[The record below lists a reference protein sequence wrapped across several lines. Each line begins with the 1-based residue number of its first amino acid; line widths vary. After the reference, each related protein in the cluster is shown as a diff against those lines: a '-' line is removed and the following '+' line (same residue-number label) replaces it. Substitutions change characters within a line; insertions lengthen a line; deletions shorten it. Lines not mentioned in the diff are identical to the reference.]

1 MFRLAT
7 ASLANRSVV
16 GLLTILIV
24 ASGLLSLTSL
34 KQELLPSFEVP
45 QASIVTPYPG
55 ASPEIVDAQVS
66 SLIED
71 EVRTL
76 NNLVTV
82 RSTSSANLSVVRVEF
97 DFGTT
102 TATVE
107 EELNRVIANL
117 KDSLPS
123 DVSPRVVSG
132 SFDSVPII
140 VLSVASTTGENDALA
155 EILADVATPIL
166 SQVPGIQEITVAGG
180 KQKEIT
186 LDLKSKV
193 LRENGLS
200 QQSIVDALRAN
211 GFIIPAGS
219 ITDSQGEL
227 QIEIGTNVNSLQD
240 FKKLPLISSN
250 TQNAQAA
257 AQAAAAQAAAAQAAA
272 AAAAAAAGPGAPGIP
287 AAPSVPAA
295 PTPSEPEFL
304 SIGDVAVVTYDY
316 EPVTSISRTNGL
328 DSLGIQVTK
337 TQDGNTVAISNGVE
351 AKIEELTEK
360 LGGNVE
366 INTVFDQGPFV
377 EKQLE
382 NLTIEGTLGLT
393 FAILIILVFLGSI
406 RSTLV
411 TAISIPTSLLVTF
424 AGLLISDYSLNLFTL
439 SALTIAVGR
448 VVDDS
453 IVVIENIN
461 RHLSYGEEKKSA
473 IIQAVREVAGA
484 ITSATITTVAVFLPV
499 ALVGG
504 VVGELFRP
512 FSLSFTIALLASLIV
527 SLTIVPVLAYW
538 FLKSPKL
545 EENSAQ
551 ISESQL
557 ALQMEKAREEEEQKE
572 KKSWLQRGYIPILR
586 TTQAHPVV
594 TLIASAAVLGFTFSL
609 VPQLKTD
616 FIGDFGGDT
625 FSVRQELPAGSTFE
639 QRDAAAKAVEDLI
652 LEQDGVET
660 VLATFGGRADGRV
673 NFGGNA
679 NATTIQ
685 VSLAKDADGDA
696 IKEAIQDG
704 IDSRSDIGETSISAG
719 GGPGVGG
726 SGTIDIKISGTSDEA
741 LFAAVERVRNGMLGV
756 ENLSEITS
764 SLSEQQRTLKITVDR
779 VKAAEYGLT
788 EIQVSG
794 LVSSTLRPSSIGDV
808 NIENES
814 TPIFLVQENTP
825 ATVKEIEEI
834 QIPTRRGVIEL
845 KKIADI
851 SEVQAPVSI
860 TSEKGERVA
869 TVALTPDSDDLGAV
883 TRDVTAKLDEIELPV
898 GATATIGGVSA
909 EQTESFQQLGLALLA
924 AVAIVYLVMVATFS
938 SLVQPLILLISI
950 PFAATGALGLLLLT
964 DTPLG
969 VPALIGMLLLVGVVV
984 TNAIVLIDL
993 INQYRK
999 QGRSIQQSIIDGSR
1013 QRLRPILMTALATI
1027 FALSPLAFGI
1037 TGGGFISQPL
1047 AIVVIGGLVSSTL
1060 LTLVIVP
1067 VLYWLIEGRKERKAL
1082 KGPKKPRGKARRL
1095 AEAAR

>member
-1 MFRLAT
+1 LFRLAT

-16 GLLTILIV
+16 GLLTVLIV

-45 QASIVTPYPG
+45 QASIVTAYPG
-55 ASPEIVDAQVS
+55 ASPEIVDAQIS
-66 SLIED
+66 SLVED

-76 NNLVTV
+76 NNLVNV

-97 DFGTT
+97 DFGIS

-107 EELNRVIANL
+107 EELNRVVANL
-117 KDSLPS
+117 KDALPA
-123 DVSPRVVSG
+123 DVAPRVISG

-140 VLSVASTTGENDALA
+140 VLSVASTTGNNDEIA
-155 EILADVATPIL
+155 EILADVAAPIL
-166 SQVPGIQEITVAGG
+166 SQVPGVQEITVAGG
-180 KQKEIT
+180 KQKQIT
-186 LDLKSKV
+186 LDLNAKV

-200 QQSIVDALRAN
+200 QQAIVEALRAN
-211 GFIIPAGS
+211 GFIVPAGS
-219 ITDSQGEL
+219 ITDTDGEL
-227 QIEIGTNVNSLQD
+227 QIEVGTNVNSIEA
-240 FKKLPLISSN
+240 FKKLPLISANPQSGAA
-250 TQNAQAA
+250 AQAA
-257 AQAAAAQAAAAQAAA
+257 AQAAAAQAAAAAA
-272 AAAAAAAGPGAPGIP
+272 GAPGASIP
-287 AAPSVPAA
+287 TAPVAPSA
-295 PTPSEPEFL
+295 PKIL
-304 SIGDVAVVTYDY
+304 SIEDVAEVTYDY
-316 EPVTSISRTNGL
+316 APVTSISRTNGL

-366 INTVFDQGPFV
+366 ISTVFDQGPFV

-461 RHLSYGEEKKSA
+461 RHLSYGEEKRSA
-473 IIQAVREVAGA
+473 IIEAVKEVAGA

-512 FSLSFTIALLASLIV
+512 FSLSFTIALLASLVV

-538 FLKSPKL
+538 FLKAPVAKTTG
-545 EENSAQ
+545 EPINQMQFAN
-551 ISESQL
+551 
-557 ALQMEKAREEEEQKE
+557 QMEQARQIEEQKE
-572 KKSWLQRGYIPILR
+572 KRSWLQRGYIPVLR

-639 QRDAAAKAVEDLI
+639 QRDQASEIVEELI

-685 VSLAKDADGDA
+685 VSLSKDADGDA
-696 IKEAIQDG
+696 IKDAIQDG
-704 IDSRSDIGETSISAG
+704 IDARDDIGETTISAG

-726 SGTIDIKISGTSDEA
+726 SGSIDIKVTGTSDEA
-741 LFAAVERVRNGMLGV
+741 LFAAVDKIRTGMVGV
-756 ENLSEITS
+756 ENISEITS

-779 VKAAEYGLT
+779 EKAAEYGLT

-814 TPIFLVQENTP
+814 TPIFIVQENTP
-825 ATVKEIEEI
+825 ATVEEI
-834 QIPTRRGVIEL
+834 QQIEIPTRLGVVEL
-845 KKIADI
+845 QELAEIQ
-851 SEVQAPVSI
+851 EVQAPVSI

-883 TRDVTAKLDEIELPV
+883 TRDVTAALAEIEIPL

-938 SLVQPLILLISI
+938 SLIQPLILLISI

-999 QGRSIQQSIIDGSR
+999 QGRSIQQSIMDGSR

-1082 KGPKKPRGKARRL
+1082 KGPRKPRGKARRL

>member
-1 MFRLAT
+1 
-7 ASLANRSVV
+7 
-16 GLLTILIV
+16 
-24 ASGLLSLTSL
+24 
-34 KQELLPSFEVP
+34 VP

-55 ASPEIVDAQVS
+55 ASPEIVDAQIS

-123 DVSPRVVSG
+123 DVSSRVISG

-140 VLSVASTTGENDALA
+140 VLSVASTTGDNDALA

-166 SQVPGIQEITVAGG
+166 SQVPGIQEITVAGA
-180 KQKEIT
+180 KKKEIT
-186 LDLKSKV
+186 LDLKAKV

-219 ITDSQGEL
+219 ITDTQGEL
-227 QIEIGTNVNSLQD
+227 QIEIGTNVNSLED

-272 AAAAAAAGPGAPGIP
+272 AAAAAGPGAPAIP
-287 AAPSVPAA
+287 AAPSIPAA
-295 PTPSEPEFL
+295 PAEPEIL
-304 SIGDVAVVTYDY
+304 TIEDVAVVTYDY

-351 AKIEELTEK
+351 AKIEEIKEK

-366 INTVFDQGPFV
+366 IYAVFDQGPFV

-382 NLTIEGTLGLT
+382 NLTIEGSLGLT

-424 AGLLISDYSLNLFTL
+424 AGLLVSDYSLNLFTL

-473 IIQAVREVAGA
+473 IIQAVKEVAGA

-538 FLKSPKL
+538 FLKAPTTEGTEKKFT
-545 EENSAQ
+545 
-551 ISESQL
+551 ESQL
-557 ALQMEKAREEEEQKE
+557 ASKIEKAREVEEQKE
-572 KKSWLQRGYIPILR
+572 KKSWLQRGYIPVLK

-639 QRDAAAKAVEDLI
+639 QRDEASNVVESLI

-673 NFGGNA
+673 NLGGNA

-696 IKEAIQDG
+696 IKDAIQKG
-704 IDSRSDIGETSISAG
+704 IDARSDIGETTISAG

-726 SGTIDIKISGTSDEA
+726 SGTIDIKISGTNDEA
-741 LFAAVERVRNGMLGV
+741 LFAAVEKVRSGMLEV

-794 LVSSTLRPSSIGDV
+794 LVSTILRPSSIGDV

-825 ATVKEIEEI
+825 ATLEEIEEI

-845 KKIADI
+845 QKIADI
-851 SEVQAPVSI
+851 NEVQAPVSI

-869 TVALTPDSDDLGAV
+869 TVALTPDTDDLGAV
-883 TRDVTAKLDEIELPV
+883 TRDVTAKLAEIELPV

-938 SLVQPLILLISI
+938 SLIQPLILLISI
-950 PFAATGALGLLLLT
+950 PFAATGALGLLLIT

-999 QGRSIQQSIIDGSR
+999 QGRTIKQSIMDGSR

-1082 KGPKKPRGKARRL
+1082 KKPRKPKSKAKAKARN
-1095 AEAAR
+1095 AR